1 MIEPSTFV
9 ALNRFGL
16 GARPGDVA
24 AMGGNPHGWVLDQIA
39 HGQADPVPGVGDTP
53 GRLHM
58 VDAFFKAKQE
68 ADKLDAAR
76 QAALDGTG
84 KPVVPPV
91 VGKPKPGILDQPPG
105 KVLDADSAR
114 RIDQMVA
121 TDWPVS
127 ERLAAFWANHF
138 SVTNLRGEIA
148 VTALPYENEAIRP
161 NVFGTFHDMLCAT
174 AVHPA
179 MTYYLDAAS
188 SVGPDSV
195 WGAKHKRAV
204 NENFAREVMELH
216 TLGVNGGYTQADVQQ
231 LALVLTGVGL
241 DRAAGESA
249 FYYDRHEPG
258 DRVLLGHRLPAD
270 GDQMRAAF
278 DILANHPATVRHICR
293 KLAVH
298 FCGDMPPPG
307 VVKRLA
313 DAWRQSGGALPAVYR
328 ALVAA
333 PEAWVARPLKYRSPQ
348 DFVLAAGRAFGL
360 RGRGRP
366 LLEEMK
372 QLGQMPYGAPAPTG
386 WPDQDSVWLDPGGAV
401 GRVSSARRIASLAGP
416 DVDAAGV
423 LPQVVY
429 ATANS
434 VTFDV
439 VLAEPN
445 PRNAAA
451 LVLASPEFQ
460 RR

>member
-148 VTALPYENEAIRP
+148 VSALPYENEAIRP

-179 MTYYLDAAS
+179 MTY
-188 SVGPDSV
+188 
-195 WGAKHKRAV
+195 
-204 NENFAREVMELH
+204 
-216 TLGVNGGYTQADVQQ
+216 
-231 LALVLTGVGL
+231 
-241 DRAAGESA
+241 
-249 FYYDRHEPG
+249 
-258 DRVLLGHRLPAD
+258 
-270 GDQMRAAF
+270 
-278 DILANHPATVRHICR
+278 
-293 KLAVH
+293 
-298 FCGDMPPPG
+298 
-307 VVKRLA
+307 
-313 DAWRQSGGALPAVYR
+313 
-328 ALVAA
+328 
-333 PEAWVARPLKYRSPQ
+333 
-348 DFVLAAGRAFGL
+348 
-360 RGRGRP
+360 
-366 LLEEMK
+366 
-372 QLGQMPYGAPAPTG
+372 
-386 WPDQDSVWLDPGGAV
+386 
-401 GRVSSARRIASLAGP
+401 
-416 DVDAAGV
+416 
-423 LPQVVY
+423 
-429 ATANS
+429 
-434 VTFDV
+434 
-439 VLAEPN
+439 
-445 PRNAAA
+445 
-451 LVLASPEFQ
+451 
-460 RR
+460 